1 MKPDLITHNRG
12 SGFQSRFEVV
22 GMQEG
27 KGTGDVKQH
36 VLLVNL
42 EGSQGPPVLSTKT
55 HTHPLLLRQSVPAV
69 GLGSIVL
76 SLSSI

>member
-12 SGFQSRFEVV
+12 SGFQSRFEIA

-42 EGSQGPPVLSTKT
+42 EGSQVPPVLSTKA
-55 HTHPLLLRQSVPAV
+55 HTHPPLLWQSGPAL

-76 SLSSI
+76 AKD